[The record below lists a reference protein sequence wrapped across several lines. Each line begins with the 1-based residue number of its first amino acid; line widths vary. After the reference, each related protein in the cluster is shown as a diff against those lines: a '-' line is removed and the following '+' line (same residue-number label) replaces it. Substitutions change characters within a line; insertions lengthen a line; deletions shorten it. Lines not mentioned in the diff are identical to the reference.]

1 MLQIITLP
9 ALIVGITI
17 GISASLLGVFV
28 ISRRMAL
35 ISDALSHVA
44 LPGMAI
50 ALVLGIN
57 PFIGAV
63 IFLVLAILGI
73 YWIGRRTFLATETLI
88 GVFFTAALAIGLLL
102 IPREDILEALFGDIS
117 HLTFNNL
124 VIAIFGGVIVFFLT
138 IFFFE
143 KFSKITFSA
152 DLALSEGIAVNR
164 VDLLFFFL
172 LALTVAIGIKT
183 IGTLLMGALVILP
196 AAAAR
201 NLSWSFRI
209 MVVFSLMIGIL
220 SVIIGFL
227 ISNIFNLPP
236 GPAVVLVGSLFFIIS
251 LIFKK

>member
-9 ALIVGITI
+9 TLIVGITI
-17 GISASLLGVFV
+17 GVSASLLGVFV

-50 ALVLGIN
+50 ALILGIN

-63 IFLVLAILGI
+63 VFLVSAILGI
-73 YWIGRRTFLATETLI
+73 YWIGKRSPLATETLI
-88 GVFFTAALAIGLLL
+88 GVFFTAALAVGLLL

-117 HLTFNNL
+117 RLTAGNL
-124 VIAIFGGVIVFFLT
+124 AIALLGGVAIIILT
-138 IFFFE
+138 IIYFG

-152 DLALSEGIAVNR
+152 DLALSEGIAVDR
-164 VDLLFFFL
+164 VNLLFFFL
-172 LALTVAIGIKT
+172 LAAVVAIGIKA

-201 NLSWSFRI
+201 NLGRSFRAMTI
-209 MVVFSLMIGIL
+209 FSLLIGVLSMI
-220 SVIIGFL
+220 VGFL
-227 ISNIFNLPP
+227 ISSIFSLPP
-236 GPAVVLVGSLFFIIS
+236 GPAVVLVGAVFFIIS